1 MKYIT
6 YKLFTALALAAI
18 LISGCKKQLDI
29 TPRQSIES
37 ATALTTKEE
46 INASIVGVYAILKG
60 ARLWG
65 RDLITHPEAL
75 ADNGYATNKSGRLL
89 PESNNVFGAHF
100 TGTNWISSYQAIN
113 QINLTLEAI
122 PNLQVIPAV
131 SPAEKALWEGQLY
144 FLRALY
150 YFDMVRVYAYIPGAV
165 VASQDRGGVPIVL
178 KGIANKDS
186 ARKFFPSRAPIA
198 DVYNLIIDDLKKAET
213 ALLNNSLEKS
223 LATKAAAQAMLAR
236 VYLYNKDYTNAK
248 VWADAC
254 ITLMGGTAKL
264 TDQNDYV
271 SNWRSAD
278 NKETIFHVKYAT
290 PGETIGVN
298 ESLQT
303 SFTTLTAPGLTAVTG
318 GFGDLVPSISL
329 LNDLGITLTGG
340 NTNANFTGANAGVAS
355 RSNDV
360 RNQLYE
366 PGTIGRG
373 KSYVECTK
381 FMGKNGAINLDNT
394 PVIRASE
401 MYLIR
406 AEIQATAGSPVFNA
420 ANALADLKVIKS
432 RRYVGYTGSAQET
445 ADNALTPAAL
455 YDEIIRQRRL
465 EFAFE
470 GHRFFDFKRLG
481 RDIPK
486 SAPST
491 ATLLFTDARFLAPI
505 LQADVDGNPNLR
517 QNFGY

>member
-1 MKYIT
+1 MKYIG
-6 YKLFTALALAAI
+6 YKLFTALALGS
-18 LISGCKKQLDI
+18 LLLSGCKKQLEI

-37 ATALTTKEE
+37 ATALNTKEE
-46 INASIVGVYAILKG
+46 ISASIVGIYATLKS

-89 PESNNVFGAHF
+89 PESNNVFGSHF
-100 TGTNWISSYQAIN
+100 TGTIWINAYAAIN

-122 PNLQVIPAV
+122 PKLQVVPAV
-131 SPAEKALWEGQLY
+131 TPAEKALWEGQLY
-144 FLRALY
+144 FLRAMY
-150 YFDMVRVYAYIPGAV
+150 YFDLARVYAYIPGAV

-178 KGIANKDS
+178 KGISNKDT
-186 ARKFFPSRAPIA
+186 ARSFLPSRAPIA
-198 DVYNLIIDDLKKAET
+198 DVYTLIIDDLKKAET

-248 VWADAC
+248 IWADAC
-254 ITLMGGTAKL
+254 ITLIGGTAKL
-264 TDQNDYV
+264 TDQGDYI

-278 NKETIFHVKYAT
+278 NKETLFHVRYAS

-318 GFGDLVPSISL
+318 GFGDLVPSITL
-329 LNDLGITLTGG
+329 LNELGITLVGG
-340 NTNANFTGANAGVAS
+340 NASANFTGANAAVAS

-360 RNQLYE
+360 RNLLYE
-366 PGTIGRG
+366 PGTTGRG

-381 FMGKNGAINLDNT
+381 FLGKNGAINLDNT

-401 MYLIR
+401 LYLIR
-406 AEIQATAGSPVFNA
+406 AEIQALLGSPVFNA
-420 ANALADLKVIKS
+420 ANALADLKAIKS
-432 RRYVGYTGSAQET
+432 RRYTGYAGSALET
-445 ADNALTPAAL
+445 ADNALTPDLL
-455 YDEIIRQRRL
+455 YEEIIRQRRI

-481 RDIPK
+481 RNIVK
-486 SAPST
+486 STPST
-491 ATLLFTDARFLAPI
+491 ATLLFTDARVLAPI

>member
-1 MKYIT
+1 MKHIG
-6 YKLFTALALAAI
+6 YKLFTALALGGLLLSA
-18 LISGCKKQLDI
+18 CKKQLEI
-29 TPRQSIES
+29 EPRQSIES
-37 ATALTTKEE
+37 AGALDTKDE
-46 INASIVGVYAILKG
+46 INASITGMYANLKG

-89 PESNNVFGAHF
+89 PESNNVFGSHF
-100 TGTNWISSYQAIN
+100 TGTIWINSYFAIN

-122 PNLQVIPAV
+122 PNLQVVPAV
-131 SPAEKALWEGQLY
+131 TPAEKALWEGQLY
-144 FLRALY
+144 FLRAMY
-150 YFDMVRVYAYIPGAV
+150 YFDLARVYAYIPGAV
-165 VASQDRGGVPIVL
+165 IASQDRGGVPIVL

-186 ARKFFPSRAPIA
+186 ARKFLPSRAPIA
-198 DVYNLIIDDLKKAET
+198 DVYNLIIEDLKKAET
-213 ALLNNSLEKS
+213 ALLNNSIEKS

-248 VWADAC
+248 TWADAC
-254 ITLMGGTAKL
+254 ITLIGGTARL
-264 TDQNDYV
+264 TDQSDYI

-278 NKETIFHVKYAT
+278 NKETIFHVRYAS
-290 PGETIGVN
+290 PAETIGVN

-303 SFTTLTAPGLTAVTG
+303 SFTTLTAPGLVAVTG
-318 GFGDLVPSISL
+318 GFGDLVPTISL

-340 NTNANFTGANAGVAS
+340 NGNANFTGANASVAS

-360 RNQLYE
+360 RNLLYE

-373 KSYVECTK
+373 KSFVECTK

-406 AEIQATAGSPVFNA
+406 AEIQATTGSAVYNV
-420 ANALADLKVIKS
+420 ANALADLKAIKS

-445 ADNALTPAAL
+445 ADNALTPSAL
-455 YDEIIRQRRL
+455 YEEIIRQRRL